1 MDTQLHGQFSCVV
14 RTVFVGVA
22 LSMASETAWS
32 VCTFSVLGETV
43 SFTEWKLPRDK
54 FVGTSQK
61 KNLPTQSFLCDYG
74 YIKTTARVVGGTLAP
89 GYTNVYETGIR
100 GLGIRFYGFVP
111 TPSPRP
117 FEPNLWAT
125 AVAAPF
131 SRTINAGWPFTNKFS
146 AAAELVVIGSL
157 GTGTAT
163 NLPHISVQME
173 ADPGKPIATYELR
186 VDPPIKIEA
195 QACRVA
201 TPDVN
206 VTIPRGVTYLLDGP
220 GSSAGATGFNIVLDN
235 CPAGLAVHATF
246 ADASNPANR
255 SDILSLAPESTASG
269 LGYQVFF
276 RSKAVRYGPDTS
288 AAGADNQFM
297 ITDSATPSITVPLAA
312 KYVKT
317 SNDVQPGTAI
327 GRIFFNMSYQ

>member
-1 MDTQLHGQFSCVV
+1 MDAQLHDQFNCVV
-14 RTVFVGVA
+14 RTVFVGAA
-22 LSMASETAWS
+22 LSMASQTAWS
-32 VCTFSVLGETV
+32 KCMFSTLGETV
-43 SFTEWKLPRDK
+43 SFAEWQLPRDK

-61 KNLPTQSFLCDYG
+61 KTLPTQTVICGYG

-89 GYTNVYETGIR
+89 GYTNVYETGIK
-100 GLGIRFYGFVP
+100 GLGIRFHGFVP

-117 FEPNLWAT
+117 FEPDLWGT
-125 AVAAPF
+125 TLVAPF
-131 SRTINAGWPFTNKFS
+131 SRTIDAGWPFTNKFRT
-146 AAAELVVIGSL
+146 AAELVVIGSL
-157 GTGTAT
+157 GTGTVT
-163 NLPHISVQME
+163 NLPYMSVQME
-173 ADPGKPIATYELR
+173 ADPGEPIATYELR

-269 LGYQVFF
+269 PRLPSVFPIEG
-276 RSKAVRYGPDTS
+276 R
-288 AAGADNQFM
+288 
-297 ITDSATPSITVPLAA
+297 PLRPRH
-312 KYVKT
+312 V
-317 SNDVQPGTAI
+317 S
-327 GRIFFNMSYQ
+327 GRRG